1 MKKILIGLFILSST
15 TLFAQGNR
23 DKNVPTNVQHSF
35 QQDYPKAQ
43 NPQWNNSN
51 GQWHGTYKDQNNR
64 NVETHYKSNG
74 QRIDTHIP
82 YNQNELPSKVRD
94 VANKK
99 YNTNYSSNRIER
111 PNSQPLYQIKSQSG
125 STTYMDE
132 NGKRSK
138 YKDSH

>member
-15 TLFAQGNR
+15 TLFAQNNR
-23 DKNVPTNVQHSF
+23 NHQVPASVQNSF
-35 QQDYPKAQ
+35 QKDYPNSQ

-51 GQWHGTYKDQNNR
+51 GQWHGTYKDKNNR
-64 NVETHYKSNG
+64 NVETHYNPNG
-74 QRIDTHIP
+74 QRIDTHIS

-132 NGKRSK
+132 NGKKRK
-138 YKDSH
+138 YNDNH